1 MVKKIL
7 IDILLPLALVSL
19 LYYAFYTFMEGK
31 RQELQKEIVEN
42 GLTKQE
48 EKKKLPLSF
57 EEAVRDTF
65 YEERIR

>member
-7 IDILLPLALVSL
+7 VDILLPLALLSFL
-19 LYYAFYTFMEGK
+19 CYSFYTFMEGK
-31 RQELQKEIVEN
+31 RQELQKEIVEK

-65 YEERIR
+65 YEER